1 MPELHTVW
9 AAHEVVNERGGY
21 GQRLGVYSTE
31 ELARI
36 AAKGHG
42 FWGGDGKVKKLQSL
56 LIEEDGAAY
65 YFILERPDG
74 QGVLLSDEQAM
85 KDLKAR
91 ALGKLDE
98 TERRLLG
105 V

>member
-42 FWGGDGKVKKLQSL
+42 FWSGDGKVKKLQSL
-56 LIEEDGAAY
+56 LINEDGAAY
-65 YFILERPDG
+65 HYILEGDG
-74 QGVLLSDEQAM
+74 QGVLLSDEQAVE
-85 KDLKAR
+85 DLKAA

-98 TERRLLG
+98 DERRILG
-105 V
+105 G